1 MVNHWASGYVENF
14 ATAEE
19 GQVRKAFA
27 KWVEELKVQ
36 RDAEKKDKKK
46 KKKWKLIDLE
56 PLVATVTLTV
66 SFLSFPPPT
75 ASSSLSLFIF

>member
-1 MVNHWASGYVENF
+1 MENF

-66 SFLSFPPPT
+66 SFLSF
-75 ASSSLSLFIF
+75 LSHPFFLPSFFTFFKLLF